1 MTREIKAAPMLFGY
15 RGSEVVDIEPVEDL
29 ISRVAHLQHDL
40 PQVSSLDLSLVLA
53 GADHCSIL
61 TARARVDPVSDPRS
75 DWFVRRL
82 PSAVDDTI
90 PG

>member
-1 MTREIKAAPMLFGY
+1 
-15 RGSEVVDIEPVEDL
+15 
-29 ISRVAHLQHDL
+29 
-40 PQVSSLDLSLVLA
+40 VLA

-61 TARARVDPVSDPRS
+61 TAQARVDPVSDPRS

-90 PG
+90 PS

>member
-1 MTREIKAAPMLFGY
+1 MAQ
-15 RGSEVVDIEPVEDL
+15 
-29 ISRVAHLQHDL
+29 LQHDL

-53 GADHCSIL
+53 GAEHLSVL
-61 TARARVDPVSDPRS
+61 TAPARVDPVSDPRS